1 MKIKEIRSLDEAS
14 LNEKLTELKK
24 ELIKINA
31 QIAIGTTPKN
41 PGQVK
46 KIKKTIARVISVKE
60 NKASE
65 DKNRSVR
72 KNGALRASR
81 KAKQPK

>member
-1 MKIKEIRSLDEAS
+1 MRIKEIKSLDEAS
-14 LNEKLTELKK
+14 LNEKLVELKK

-46 KIKKTIARVISVKE
+46 KIKKTIARVMSVKE

-65 DKNRSVR
+65 DKNKAIG
-72 KNGALRASR
+72 KNILKNSEVN
-81 KAKQPK
+81 KKHE

>member
-1 MKIKEIRSLDEAS
+1 MKIKEIKSLDEAS
-14 LNEKLTELKK
+14 LNEKLVELKK

-46 KIKKTIARVISVKE
+46 KIKKTIARVMGVKGNKADE
-60 NKASE
+60 NKNKSVGKNILKNSE
-65 DKNRSVR
+65 VNK
-72 KNGALRASR
+72 KHE
-81 KAKQPK
+81 

>member
-1 MKIKEIRSLDEAS
+1 MKIKEIKSLDEAG
-14 LNEKLTELKK
+14 LNEKLV

-46 KIKKTIARVISVKE
+46 KIKKTIARVMGVKG

-65 DKNRSVR
+65 DKNKAIG
-72 KNGALRASR
+72 KNILKNSEVN
-81 KAKQPK
+81 KKHE

>member
-1 MKIKEIRSLDEAS
+1 MRIKEIKSLDEAS
-14 LNEKLTELKK
+14 LNEKLVELKK

-46 KIKKTIARVISVKE
+46 KIKKTIARVMGVKG

-65 DKNRSVR
+65 DKNKAIG
-72 KNGALRASR
+72 KNILKNSEVN
-81 KAKQPK
+81 KKHE

>member
-1 MKIKEIRSLDEAS
+1 MKISEIKSLDDKT
-14 LNEKLTELKK
+14 LNEKLVELKK

-46 KIKKTIARVISVKE
+46 KIKKTIARMIAMKEGKISK
-60 NKASE
+60 K
-65 DKNRSVR
+65 KGKTRR
-72 KNGALRASR
+72 
-81 KAKQPK
+81 